1 MSIDLYMNEYD
12 PKDHTFRTAFWEW
25 FDNLPRKDKIKFW
38 NQTVDMSMIY
48 FYNKYYRHDK

>member
-12 PKDHTFRTAFWEW
+12 PKDHTFKAAFWEW
-25 FDNLPRKDKIKFW
+25 FDNLPRKDKVKFW